1 MRYSLKKGYKWL
13 SIYFLW
19 AIVPLT
25 LAYLGEI
32 PLYRTFWN
40 EFGTALGLVGL
51 GMFCVQF
58 LFSGRFTAVAPEF
71 GMDNITQFHKEMGI
85 ISFLFILAH
94 PIILLIDHP
103 PFLAYL
109 DFRVIPL
116 RTFALLLASAALVGI
131 MVVSLWRKY
140 FELSYERWRLIH
152 GILGFLIIGV
162 GLGHA
167 YHVSHYMEP
176 AWKKV
181 ILGLFVGFS
190 VYLLAYTRLIR
201 PQKNKNKV
209 FKVVDVKA
217 EEDSCY
223 TLTLEASYGKRVVF
237 KPGQF
242 FWITIGDTPFS
253 LQQHPFSVSS
263 STEDENISFTIKAL
277 GDFTNTIKNIKKG
290 EKAFLEGPFG
300 SFVPK
305 KNRNLFLLMGG
316 IGVTPAM
323 SMIRTIKDR
332 KSKEEIILLYGNK
345 NEHDVPFK
353 SELEH
358 LSEETN
364 LKVVHIPEEPEGE
377 WDGESGFLDSALIK
391 KYLPEDP
398 SAYDYFICGPGPF
411 MDIAEIALRDLD
423 LDWRTIYAERFEIV

>member
-1 MRYSLKKGYKWL
+1 MRYSLRKGYKWL

-19 AIVPLT
+19 AIIPLT

-32 PLYRTFWN
+32 PLYRTFWT
-40 EFGTALGLVGL
+40 EFGAALGLVGL

-85 ISFLFILAH
+85 ISFVFLLAH
-94 PIILLIDHP
+94 PLILLLDHP
-103 PFLAYL
+103 PFIAYL

-116 RTFALLLASAALVGI
+116 RTFALLLASTALVGI

-176 AWKKV
+176 AWKK
-181 ILGLFVGFS
+181 IFLGLFVGFS

-201 PQKNKNKV
+201 PHKNKRKAYKV
-209 FKVVDVKA
+209 MDVKE

-223 TLTLEASYGKRVVF
+223 TLTLEASYGKRVAF

-263 STEDENISFTIKAL
+263 SALDEKISFTIKAL
-277 GDFTNTIKNIKKG
+277 GDFTNSIKNIKKG

-300 SFVPK
+300 SFVRK

-316 IGVTPAM
+316 VGVTPAM

-332 KSKEEIILLYGNK
+332 GSNERIILIYGNK
-345 NEHDVPFK
+345 NENDVPFK

-358 LSEETN
+358 LLEETN
-364 LKVVHIPEEPEGE
+364 LKVVHIPEKPEGDWE
-377 WDGESGFLDSALIK
+377 GESGFLDSKLLK

-398 SAYDYFICGPGPF
+398 ASFDYFICGPEPF
-411 MDIAEIALRDLD
+411 MDVAEIALRDLE